1 MTYPRSLLL
10 CMALWGMLISGNSQ
24 AQDRVELQGTAI
36 IGNRELPKVLY
47 IVPWKKPNADNLM
60 GNPVGNLLR
69 DALAIVDRDVFLRE
83 VEYYKRIRGE
93 NDTTAIPKK

>member
-1 MTYPRSLLL
+1 MTYTRYLL
-10 CMALWGMLISGNSQ
+10 CMALAGMLISSGSQ

-36 IGNRELPKVLY
+36 IGNRELPKILY

-69 DALAIVDRDVFLRE
+69 DALAIVDPDVFLRE
-83 VEYYKRIRGE
+83 VEYYKRIKG
-93 NDTTAIPKK
+93 NDGSTTTLKR

>member
-1 MTYPRSLLL
+1 MTYTRYLL
-10 CMALWGMLISGNSQ
+10 CAALWGMLIFSSSQ

-69 DALAIVDRDVFLRE
+69 EALAIVDRDVFLRE
-83 VEYYKRIRGE
+83 VEYYKRIRG
-93 NDTTAIPKK
+93 DGGTTTTSKK

>member
-1 MTYPRSLLL
+1 MTYTRYLL
-10 CMALWGMLISGNSQ
+10 CMALAGMLISSSSQ

-36 IGNRELPKVLY
+36 IGNRELPKILY

-69 DALAIVDRDVFLRE
+69 DALAIVDPDVFLRE
-83 VEYYKRIRGE
+83 VEYYKRIKG
-93 NDTTAIPKK
+93 NDSSTTTSKR

>member
-1 MTYPRSLLL
+1 MMHTRYVPSMLLW
-10 CMALWGMLISGNSQ
+10 CMLISSGSQ

-69 DALAIVDRDVFLRE
+69 EALAIVDRDVFLRE
-83 VEYYKRIRGE
+83 VEYYKRIRGDDGA
-93 NDTTAIPKK
+93 NTTSTK

>member
-1 MTYPRSLLL
+1 
-10 CMALWGMLISGNSQ
+10 MALGGTLISGSSQ

-60 GNPVGNLLR
+60 GNPIGNLLHE
-69 DALAIVDRDVFLRE
+69 ALAIVDRDVFRRE
-83 VEYYKRIRGE
+83 VEYYKRIKGD
-93 NDTTAIPKK
+93 NSSTATSKK

>member
-1 MTYPRSLLL
+1 MTYARYLLWT
-10 CMALWGMLISGNSQ
+10 ALWSMLISGSSQ

-69 DALAIVDRDVFLRE
+69 EALAIVDRDVFLRE
-83 VEYYKRIRGE
+83 VEYYKRIRG
-93 NDTTAIPKK
+93 DDGSTATSKK

>member
-1 MTYPRSLLL
+1 MMRTRYVLRMLLW
-10 CMALWGMLISGNSQ
+10 CMLISSSSQ

-47 IVPWKKPNADNLM
+47 IVPWKKPDADNLM

-69 DALAIVDRDVFLRE
+69 EALAIVDRDVFLRE
-83 VEYYKRIRGE
+83 VEYYKRIRG
-93 NDTTAIPKK
+93 DDGATTTSTK

>member
-1 MTYPRSLLL
+1 MMYTRYVVSMLLWCL
-10 CMALWGMLISGNSQ
+10 LISSSLQ

-69 DALAIVDRDVFLRE
+69 EALAIVDRDVFLRE
-83 VEYYKRIRGE
+83 VEYYKHIRG
-93 NDTTAIPKK
+93 DGGAATTSSK

>member
-1 MTYPRSLLL
+1 MTYTRYLL
-10 CMALWGMLISGNSQ
+10 CTALWGALISSSSQ

-69 DALAIVDRDVFLRE
+69 EALAIVDRDVFLRE
-83 VEYYKRIRGE
+83 VEYYKRIRG
-93 NDTTAIPKK
+93 DDGSTATSKK

>member
-1 MTYPRSLLL
+1 MTLARYLAR
-10 CMALWGMLISGNSQ
+10 AVLWGMLISGSSH

-69 DALAIVDRDVFLRE
+69 EALSLVDRDVFLRE
-83 VEYYKRIRGE
+83 VEYYKRIRG
-93 NDTTAIPKK
+93 DDDGTTTSKK

>member
-1 MTYPRSLLL
+1 MTYARYFLWL
-10 CMALWGMLISGNSQ
+10 ALWSMLISGSSQ

-69 DALAIVDRDVFLRE
+69 EALAIVDRDVFLRE
-83 VEYYKRIRGE
+83 VEYYKRIRG
-93 NDTTAIPKK
+93 DDGSTATSKK

>member
-1 MTYPRSLLL
+1 MTYTRYFL
-10 CMALWGMLISGNSQ
+10 CIALWSMLISGSSQ

-69 DALAIVDRDVFLRE
+69 EALAIVDRDVFLRE
-83 VEYYKRIRGE
+83 VEYYKRIRGDDG
-93 NDTTAIPKK
+93 NTTTSNK